1 MLSVIING
9 WAISIATVARLRPRP
24 RPWECVGEHVHL
36 SRAISSDTRVIWR
49 DLRTSR
55 CLVLCIWFR
64 RTLRIS
70 SLQVTYFLSN
80 LSVRIWLPWWF
91 RLWCKR
97 CYSFPTWNDT
107 FCDPKIVVLRRGDL
121 FMVKKSSETPYIIT
135 DWL

>member
-70 SLQVTYFLSN
+70 SLQELISWVICLYGFDCPDGFVCGVSVAIHFPYETILFVILKLLFLGGVIY
-80 LSVRIWLPWWF
+80 LWLKSP
-91 RLWCKR
+91 
-97 CYSFPTWNDT
+97 
-107 FCDPKIVVLRRGDL
+107 PKHHIL
-121 FMVKKSSETPYIIT
+121 
-135 DWL
+135 